1 MRKPT
6 LAGLLL
12 AALII
17 TIVAGP
23 FRAAKPARG
32 GVQGGATPQ
41 GATVTGR
48 VTNPEGEPIA
58 GAEVVAVS
66 ARGSRGRRP
75 RALTDGQGSFTITGL
90 KPGTYFLDAKKE
102 DDGYTS
108 LRSSFHS
115 AGLAD
120 IPQVTVAENQTIS
133 DLIVRLGP
141 KGAKLTGQIT
151 DAVTGEPVADAEITL
166 RRADNP
172 SHFYSFGPNEPKM
185 RGRFKVMVPP
195 VPFTIEVKAPGYE
208 DWTYSGDGS
217 GKHADALQIGG
228 GDLRHLTIALR
239 PAR

>member
-12 AALII
+12 AALIV
-17 TIVAGP
+17 IVGAGP
-23 FRAAKPARG
+23 FRTARQVRG
-32 GVQGGATPQ
+32 GVQGSAAAE
-41 GATVTGR
+41 GATVSGR

-102 DDGYTS
+102 DEGYPS

-120 IPQVTVAENQTIS
+120 IPQVTVAENQTVS
-133 DLIVRLGP
+133 DIVVRLGP

-166 RRADNP
+166 RRTDNP

-185 RGRFKVMVPP
+185 RGRFKVVVPP

-208 DWTYSGDGS
+208 NWTYSIDGS
-217 GKHADALQIGG
+217 GRRADALQIGG

-239 PAR
+239 PSR